1 MMDVYQLSGR
11 LDSVDIATLLGAAEA
26 ASFERERDEVVRA
39 VAGGRSDPEQGGAA
53 LADLVR
59 RYPALADRVLP
70 DPAAKPSVATPPLP
84 ETTPPDLDQAAPA
97 EAPAAEA
104 APAPPPSPPPSAAT
118 DRAPTRWSP
127 ELRLTAL
134 KEAVTTII
142 GLAII
147 GFTLYMSVRAAG
159 ARAADDRAYLR
170 DLLALLLSLSGVV
183 LGYYF
188 GRVPGEARASSA
200 EQRAQHAE
208 ARTQAV
214 GDRAEHLAESLDD
227 AVTTSTRAG
236 DDATAD
242 RLRQLRAELRQLSRS
257 ARG

>member
-1 MMDVYQLSGR
+1 MDMYQLSGR
-11 LDSVDIATLLGAAEA
+11 LDTVDIATLLGAPEA
-26 ASFERERDEVVRA
+26 ASFERERGEIVRA
-39 VAGGRSDPEQGGAA
+39 VAGGRSAPEQGGVA

-59 RYPALADRVLP
+59 RYPALADQVRL
-70 DPAAKPSVATPPLP
+70 DQVANSPVVTPPP
-84 ETTPPDLDQAAPA
+84 TET
-97 EAPAAEA
+97 
-104 APAPPPSPPPSAAT
+104 APAPPDQEVDLDLDAAAPTPVQPPSPAPTAAT
-118 DRAPTRWSP
+118 DGPPTRWSP
-127 ELRLTAL
+127 EQRLTAL

-147 GFTLYMSVRAAG
+147 GCTLYMSVRAAG

-214 GDRAEHLAESLDD
+214 SDRAEQLAESLDD
-227 AVTTSTRAG
+227 AVTTSTRAA

-242 RLRQLRAELRQLSRS
+242 RLRQLRTELRQLSRS

>member
-1 MMDVYQLSGR
+1 MDVYQLSGR
-11 LDSVDIATLLGAAEA
+11 LDNVDIAAVLGADEA
-26 ASFERERDEVVRA
+26 ASFERERAEIVGTLTD
-39 VAGGRSDPEQGGAA
+39 GTSDPEHGGAA
-53 LADLVR
+53 LAELVR

-70 DPAAKPSVATPPLP
+70 DPVATYPVATPPQT
-84 ETTPPDLDQAAPA
+84 EATPPDLDVDPAAPA
-97 EAPAAEA
+97 EQLAAAMPAPHAPSSVPGAAPAAW
-104 APAPPPSPPPSAAT
+104 T
-118 DRAPTRWSP
+118 P
-127 ELRLTAL
+127 ELILTAL

-147 GFTLYMSVRAAG
+147 GFTLYMAVRAAG
-159 ARAADDRAYLR
+159 AHTAGDRDYLR

-214 GDRAEHLAESLDD
+214 GDRAEQLAESLDD
-227 AVTTSTRAG
+227 AVTTSTRAE
-236 DDATAD
+236 DDESVE